1 MSGGGGAGTASFVL
15 GGDLIRHQR
24 LYDPSGSSSGGGG
37 AQNTDY
43 TTEDTATTV
52 TNGSATCKPPVN
64 QQQPQA
70 QVQGLG
76 GDTVNT
82 AFEAANFDAWNFE
95 FCIPSGR

>member
-1 MSGGGGAGTASFVL
+1 MSGGNGHGAGTAQFVL

-52 TNGSATCKPPVN
+52 TNGSATCKPASG
-64 QQQPQA
+64 QPPQ
-70 QVQGLG
+70 LG
-76 GDTVNT
+76 ESELNYLVI
-82 AFEAANFDAWNFE
+82 AALKSVSYSHFLD
-95 FCIPSGR
+95 

>member
-52 TNGSATCKPPVN
+52 TNGSATCKPATG
-64 QQQPQA
+64 QPPQ
-70 QVQGLG
+70 LG
-76 GDTVNT
+76 
-82 AFEAANFDAWNFE
+82 E
-95 FCIPSGR
+95 SKL